1 MRSCMLISSLSSPL
15 VCAHCSTTVC
25 FLNSSSCDHLI
36 HTWPHL
42 PACFSEVMLNPTC
55 VSPPLSVESPNL
67 WISTFKTFQF
77 IKSITEMNAWSV
89 TEISTIRDIFT
100 PIKNLGIELML
111 GQKYGDF
118 LRNPQISY
126 PELNWRIFTL
136 IYLREIKLN
145 F

>member
-1 MRSCMLISSLSSPL
+1 
-15 VCAHCSTTVC
+15 
-25 FLNSSSCDHLI
+25 
-36 HTWPHL
+36 
-42 PACFSEVMLNPTC
+42 
-55 VSPPLSVESPNL
+55 
-67 WISTFKTFQF
+67 
-77 IKSITEMNAWSV
+77 MNAWSV

-118 LRNPQISY
+118 LRNPQISH